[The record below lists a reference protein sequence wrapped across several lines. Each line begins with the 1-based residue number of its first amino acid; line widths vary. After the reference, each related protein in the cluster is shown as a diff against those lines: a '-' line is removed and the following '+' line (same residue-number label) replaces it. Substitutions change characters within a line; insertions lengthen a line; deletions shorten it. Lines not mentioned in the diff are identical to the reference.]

1 MRSDFLGPCASF
13 ERLNNVL
20 NAHLIQVGPMRQDE
34 LRAAIELPAFKVSCE
49 LEPGL
54 TERLLADV
62 EGQAGALPLLQFT
75 LNDLWQRR
83 EVRRLT
89 LRAYTELG
97 GVEGALEH
105 RANETLQKLSQAD
118 QDLCRRIFLH
128 LVQPGEGTEDTK
140 RRVTYHELLP
150 DDPERAEA
158 VERVV
163 GVLAD
168 RDARLITTEGTG
180 TADGAVE
187 VAHEALIRGWGRL
200 RQWIDADRVG
210 LRIHRQL
217 IEAAREWEANGRD
230 SSFLYGGTRLAVAR
244 EWAKSHRDE
253 LNALE
258 AEFLAASRGK
268 RLKLKLALAASIL
281 VMMAVVIG
289 VWQRL
294 QWQKRNQLAHF
305 YQANVWFA
313 EGEDDKAIAAFGE
326 AIRFDPKFI
335 QAYFF
340 RGLVRAEKKKEYD
353 KAIADYDQAIG
364 LDPKLA
370 MAYNGRG
377 NAWADK
383 RRTTRRSPTTTR
395 RSAST
400 PNSPWRTTAAATPGT
415 PSRRTTRPSPTT
427 TRRSPSTPSTPR
439 RTATAATPGTP
450 SRTYDK
456 AIADYDQAIAPRPQD
471 RQGVQ
476 QPRQRL
482 ARQAGVRQGDRRLR
496 PGDRPRPQ
504 ARPGVQQPRQR
515 LVRQAGRT
523 TRPSPT
529 TTRRSPSTPSSP
541 RRTTTAAYVWHAK
554 QEYDKAIADY
564 DQAIALDPKLAM
576 AYNNRGTPGTPSRTY
591 DKAIADY
598 DQAIALDPKYAMA
611 YSNRGNA
618 WYAKQAY
625 DKAIADYD
633 QAIALDPKLRPGVQQ
648 PRQRL
653 VRQAGVRQGHRRLR
667 PGDRPR
673 PQVRPGVQQ
682 PRQRLERQAG
692 VRQGHRR
699 LRPGDRASTPSSP
712 RRTAT
717 AATPGTTRGSTTR
730 RSPTTTRRSPSTPSS
745 PWRTTNRAWLWA
757 TCPDEKY
764 RDGKKAVESATRAC
778 ELTDWKDAD
787 SLDTLAA
794 ACAEAGDFDAAVK
807 WQEKALGM
815 LAKDDEPNR
824 KDFEARLTLYRA
836 KKPYHVEPKA
846 ERAGDRSARAKRP

>member
-1 MRSDFLGPCASF
+1 M
-13 ERLNNVL
+13 
-20 NAHLIQVGPMRQDE
+20 
-34 LRAAIELPAFKVSCE
+34 
-49 LEPGL
+49 
-54 TERLLADV
+54 
-62 EGQAGALPLLQFT
+62 LQFT

-150 DDPERAEA
+150 DDPARAEA
-158 VERVV
+158 VKRVV
-163 GVLAD
+163 GILAD

-258 AEFLAASRGK
+258 AEFLASSRGK

-294 QWQKRNQLAHF
+294 QWQKKNQLAHF
-305 YQANVWFA
+305 YQADVWFA
-313 EGEDDKAIAAFGE
+313 EGKDDKAIAAFSE
-326 AIRFDPKFI
+326 AIRFDPKFAL
-335 QAYFF
+335 AYMF

-353 KAIADYDQAIG
+353 KAIADFDQAIG

-377 NAWADK
+377 DAW
-383 RRTTRRSPTTTR
+383 
-395 RSAST
+395 
-400 PNSPWRTTAAATPGT
+400 
-415 PSRRTTRPSPTT
+415 
-427 TRRSPSTPSTPR
+427 
-439 RTATAATPGTP
+439 
-450 SRTYDK
+450 YDK
-456 AIADYDQAIAPRPQD
+456 QA
-471 RQGVQ
+471 
-476 QPRQRL
+476 
-482 ARQAGVRQGDRRLR
+482 
-496 PGDRPRPQ
+496 
-504 ARPGVQQPRQR
+504 
-515 LVRQAGRT
+515 
-523 TRPSPT
+523 
-529 TTRRSPSTPSSP
+529 
-541 RRTTTAAYVWHAK
+541 
-554 QEYDKAIADY
+554 YDKAIADY
-564 DQAIALDPKLAM
+564 DQAIALDPKSASG
-576 AYNNRGTPGTPSRTY
+576 YGNRGDAWYAKQTY
-591 DKAIADY
+591 DQAIADY
-598 DQAIALDPKYAMA
+598 DQAIGLDPKLAWGY
-611 YSNRGNA
+611 NCRGDA

-633 QAIALDPKLRPGVQQ
+633 QAIALDPKLA
-648 PRQRL
+648 
-653 VRQAGVRQGHRRLR
+653 QAYNGRG
-667 PGDRPR
+667 GAWAAK
-673 PQVRPGVQQ
+673 
-682 PRQRLERQAG
+682 QAYDKAIADYDQAIALDPKLAQAYNG
-692 VRQGHRR
+692 RGYVWHAKQAYDKAIADYDQAIALDPKLAPAYSNRGKAWNAKQAYDKAIADCDQAIA
-699 LRPGDRASTPSSP
+699 LDPKNASAYGNRGNAWRDKGKYDKAIADYDQAIALDPKL
-712 RRTAT
+712 
-717 AATPGTTRGSTTR
+717 ATPYHE
-730 RSPTTTRRSPSTPSS
+730 
-745 PWRTTNRAWLWA
+745 RAWLWA

-778 ELTDWKDAD
+778 ELTDWKDTGL
-787 SLDTLAA
+787 LDTLAA
-794 ACAEAGDFDAAVK
+794 ACAEAGDFDAAIN

-815 LAKDDEPNR
+815 LAKDDEPKR
-824 KDFEARLTLYRA
+824 KDFEARLTLYWA
-836 KKPYHVEPKA
+836 KKPYRQESKA
-846 ERAGDRSARAKRP
+846 ERAGDGAARAERP